1 MLMAQSLVNN
11 FVLFIRKQSL
21 DHVLFGSMVR
31 YAPANGRMPGP
42 KLSEVFLSSRFPM
55 IQPVLFGR
63 REKMHRTSF
72 RRCAGIGIAG
82 SAD

>member
-55 IQPVLFGR
+55 INRFFLAVGRKCTEPAFG
-63 REKMHRTSF
+63 
-72 RRCAGIGIAG
+72 GVPG
-82 SAD
+82 